1 MKKLLY
7 LAIAVA
13 ILTGQSL
20 MPFRGTDVGK
30 LHPVEVLYIEKRNG
44 QFEISADTAATGRG
58 VTIADAV
65 YDLHIATPGNVFLET
80 ANYLLI
86 SPDMEAMPEVFW
98 DYLRPACLIY
108 ICNEKPALESIAKL
122 LESHPSGVTLLN
134 WRNGA
139 GNIPRLVREGETVR
153 IYES

>member
-7 LAIAVA
+7 LAVAVA
-13 ILTGQSL
+13 ILTGHSL
-20 MPFRGTDVGK
+20 APFQGTDVGK
-30 LHPVEVLYIEKRNG
+30 LYPVEVLYIEKRNG
-44 QFEISADTAATGRG
+44 QFEIWADSAVTGRG
-58 VTIADAV
+58 TTIADAV
-65 YDLHIATPGNVFLET
+65 YDLHRVTPGNVFLET
-80 ANYLLI
+80 ANYLLL
-86 SPDMEAMPEVFW
+86 SQNMEVKPEDFW

-108 ICNEKPALESIAKL
+108 FCEEKPALESVAKL

-139 GNIPRLVREGETVR
+139 ENFPLLVQEGEAVR